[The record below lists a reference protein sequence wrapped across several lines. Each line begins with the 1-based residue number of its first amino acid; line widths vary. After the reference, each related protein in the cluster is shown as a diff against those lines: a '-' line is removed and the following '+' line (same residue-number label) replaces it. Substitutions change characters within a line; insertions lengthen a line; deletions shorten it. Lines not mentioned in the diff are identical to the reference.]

1 MFLHRRLVEVG
12 GAGVSV
18 LRLGGSRRGE
28 MRITRFLR
36 NPKVSET
43 EMLSTAAAR
52 TAGRVAGRHILAIQD
67 TTSIR
72 DRGDGASIA
81 LHPTIAV
88 DAVDG
93 SLIGL
98 VHGEFLARQGG
109 KKAKRR
115 ERPFADKESRRWLSG
130 AEAAAR
136 LGEEGGAALVTVIA
150 DREGDIYE
158 EFALKPAGVELLIRA
173 GQDRLLADGSRLFNR
188 LPATP
193 EGGRLSIDLPAAP
206 GRPAREASLAVRFGA
221 VVIACPGSRDRQARA
236 SLPDNVP
243 LTLVELHEPAP
254 PPGAEPVHWRLLTSH
269 PVESFAQACA
279 IARLYRRRWVIEQL
293 FRTMKTKGFDI
304 EAVRIADDGPFE
316 KLAIAILL
324 AAVTVLQLVSERD
337 GAAGRPLADAFAPED
352 QPLLERVSA
361 QLEGNT
367 ERQRNPHPKGS
378 LAFAAW
384 VCARLGGWTGYY
396 GKPGP
401 VTMLRGV
408 HQLHAIKL
416 GYDLRRLL

>member
-1 MFLHRRLVEVG
+1 
-12 GAGVSV
+12 
-18 LRLGGSRRGE
+18 
-28 MRITRFLR
+28 
-36 NPKVSET
+36 
-43 EMLSTAAAR
+43 
-52 TAGRVAGRHILAIQD
+52 
-67 TTSIR
+67 
-72 DRGDGASIA
+72 
-81 LHPTIAV
+81 
-88 DAVDG
+88 
-93 SLIGL
+93 
-98 VHGEFLARQGG
+98 
-109 KKAKRR
+109 
-115 ERPFADKESRRWLSG
+115 
-130 AEAAAR
+130 
-136 LGEEGGAALVTVIA
+136 VIA

-173 GQDRLLADGSRLFNR
+173 GQDRLLADGGRLFDR
-188 LPATP
+188 IRATP
-193 EGGRLSIDLPAAP
+193 EAGRLSIDLPAAP
-206 GRPAREASLAVRFGA
+206 GRPARKVSLAVRFGA
-221 VVIACPGSRDRQARA
+221 VVIACPNSRDREARA
-236 SLPDNVP
+236 SLPDTVA

-254 PPGAEPVHWRLLTSH
+254 PPGVIPVHWRLLTSH

-324 AAVTVLQLVSERD
+324 AAVTVLQLVNERD

-408 HQLHAIKL
+408 HQFHAIKL

>member
-12 GAGVSV
+12 GDGVSV

-36 NPKVSET
+36 NPKVSVS
-43 EMLSTAAAR
+43 EMLATASAR
-52 TAGRVAGRHILAIQD
+52 TVGQVAGRHVLAIQD

-72 DRGDGASIA
+72 DHGDGASLA

-98 VHGEFLARQGG
+98 VHGELLAREGG
-109 KKAKRR
+109 QKARR
-115 ERPFADKESRRWLSG
+115 KERPFADKQSRRWLSG

-136 LGEEGGAALVTVIA
+136 LGGEGRAALVTVIA

-173 GQDRLLADGSRLFNR
+173 GQDRLLADGGRLFDC
-188 LPATP
+188 LGEAP
-193 EGGRLSIDLPAAP
+193 EAGRLSIELAAAP
-206 GRPAREASLAVRFGA
+206 GRPARQVSLAVRYGA
-221 VVIACPGSRDRQARA
+221 VAITCPNSRDRAARA
-236 SLPDNVP
+236 GLPDNVP
-243 LTLVELHEPAP
+243 LSFVELREPAP
-254 PPGAEPVHWRLLTSH
+254 PPGVVPVHWRLLTSH

-279 IARLYRRRWVIEQL
+279 IAGLYRRRWLIEQL

-304 EAVRIADDGPFE
+304 EAVRIADEGPFE

-324 AAVTVLQLVSERD
+324 AAVTVLQLVNERD
-337 GAAGRPLADAFAPED
+337 GAAGRPLADGFAPED
-352 QPLLERVSA
+352 QPLLEQVSA
-361 QLEGNT
+361 QLEGST
-367 ERQRNPHPKGS
+367 DRQRNPHPKGS

-408 HQLHAIKL
+408 HQFHAIKL
-416 GYDLRRLL
+416 GYDLSRLL